1 MSELREV
8 FEMVTKQTEPDVDA
22 WKDQERRQ
30 RKANRNK
37 KIGAIAVAA
46 AIGIVA
52 VVVVIRAVDEGT
64 GTQPGGQGTD
74 TTEIPTE
81 QAIPPLPSGSPS
93 GPLEPGRYVFTS
105 SDPGLDAS
113 HRITIEVPDGYV
125 GFDGVAAVKAG
136 TNRGP
141 AVITLAI
148 SGVYADACQ
157 WKGTLLDGSA
167 VSSNDDVVAALANQK
182 GLRVS
187 TPTGVTVDGFAGT
200 YMERTVPAQTRISDC
215 DGAKTP
221 GDQEPVFK
229 VYRSPGFGDRLL
241 RAGQLGLLWVLDVE
255 GVPLVIEAALDAGT
269 SSQVRAEL
277 LQMVESI
284 QIDPR
289 EEG

>member
-1 MSELREV
+1 MPELREL

-30 RKANRNK
+30 RRKSRNRRLS
-37 KIGAIAVAA
+37 ALALAA

-52 VVVVIRAVDEGT
+52 VVVVIRAGDEGA
-64 GTQPGGQGTD
+64 GTKPGGQGTG
-74 TTEIPTE
+74 TNGIPTE
-81 QAIPPLPSGSPS
+81 QAIPPLSG
-93 GPLEPGRYVFTS
+93 GALEPGRYVFTS

-125 GFDGVAAVKAG
+125 GFEEVAATKAG
-136 TNRGP
+136 TNQDAG
-141 AVITLAI
+141 VITLAI
-148 SGVYADACQ
+148 SGVYADPCH

-167 VSSNDDVVAALANQK
+167 VSSNDDAVAALANQK

-200 YMERTVPAQTRISDC
+200 YMERRVPAQISDC
-215 DGAKTP
+215 DGAQTLE
-221 GDQEPVFK
+221 QQPVYK

-241 RAGQLGLLWVLDVE
+241 RPGQLQQLWILDVD
-255 GVPLVIEAALDAGT
+255 GVPLVIDASIQTGT
-269 SSQVRAEL
+269 SADVRAEL

-284 QIDPR
+284 QIDPL